1 MTELSSQF
9 FSMADHLNGMA
20 REKRSY
26 PGFNFRSFGYASVI
40 FYVSAVE
47 AYLNEQLTLSI
58 FLAKE
63 NLPPGIVD
71 LAAKTKEM
79 TIGPEKIKN
88 LCTLYTRNQNIDLA
102 FANEMLALISARNEI
117 IHYTP
122 TFNHTV
128 NLWPQRLEV
137 ALRDSRTLLT
147 QWALWT
153 GAVVEPLFLD
163 WARETTKSFLIR
175 YGKIVGG
182 VNPFD
187 TSVPDHMRWSG
198 ELQSTSL

>member
-1 MTELSSQF
+1 M
-9 FSMADHLNGMA
+9 
-20 REKRSY
+20 
-26 PGFNFRSFGYASVI
+26 
-40 FYVSAVE
+40 
-47 AYLNEQLTLSI
+47 NEQLTLSI

-88 LCTLYTRNQNIDLA
+88 LCTLYMRNQNIDLV

-128 NLWPQRLEV
+128 NLWPQRSEV
-137 ALRDSRTLLT
+137 ALRDSGALPT
-147 QWALWT
+147 QWALCT

-163 WARETTKSFLIR
+163 WA
-175 YGKIVGG
+175 
-182 VNPFD
+182 
-187 TSVPDHMRWSG
+187 
-198 ELQSTSL
+198 